1 MRSRGSRGCL
11 DFPANLDYHHTMSRH
26 RDVRNMNYEDELD
39 DDALSDGAE
48 EELTSEEQVQMD
60 EGLDRIRE
68 VIGNEETSGIPDSQ
82 IRDGLWNSYFSVEE
96 TLQWIFAEQQKKAA
110 AMERKASSGDGY
122 EEQVL
127 PRMPMI
133 FLAQQRHMEQVQ
145 QELTERGELPAVIPT
160 YYEHNA
166 LRRLHTISE
175 RTERS
180 EVSATL
186 PSRNHYLGANAPRL
200 SSYSDTTYS
209 RAYPTSSE
217 DPNYIPPSPSHSAA
231 WRMSYYEAPP
241 SRLSSTASRSTIRP
255 LDMEPVP
262 PIDTMPDISDFQSK
276 SHHEDLPPPTPPK
289 DEVPTPTP
297 PSTRLQSKLS
307 KLASARASSASNKS
321 ESSKTSQATA
331 RLPSEPARPQVSS
344 RVQSW
349 ATSDS
354 APSLPPKP
362 QSRSASASVPSSTSS
377 HVRRAIDAAMQM
389 EDMLNVEQASK
400 KSTPT
405 KPSSVTS
412 SSSSSRTPTIHQA
425 PASPGSRT
433 TSSVSRQSS
442 ISKRPTS
449 PESKSTSSVSRQSS
463 VSKPSTIPESKTS
476 TRSSSISSAKQPS
489 KLALLAQA
497 KAEAKRTQRPPT
509 EVRLQELMETPLSDH
524 RPTLPESSTEYV
536 TPIANGPTVTTALTT
551 TYHSLYSLTEP
562 GRPPVSPA
570 HHVVQIHEVP
580 LPEVGKKSKLAMK
593 IKKAHDRHEQP
604 PAEEYQLPSIPPIF
618 LSKDTSGRANP
629 SAFASLLVDP
639 WAALHD
645 DGREGR
651 HSDHDMFR
659 RRSKKHSDRS
669 SPKVSK
675 SLASDGPQ
683 AFDFTSPSPDD
694 IVFNARKGTNLVPRK
709 STSSTTSSA
718 SSASTIRRTP
728 TATRA

>member
-1 MRSRGSRGCL
+1 
-11 DFPANLDYHHTMSRH
+11 
-26 RDVRNMNYEDELD
+26 
-39 DDALSDGAE
+39 
-48 EELTSEEQVQMD
+48 
-60 EGLDRIRE
+60 
-68 VIGNEETSGIPDSQ
+68 
-82 IRDGLWNSYFSVEE
+82 
-96 TLQWIFAEQQKKAA
+96 
-110 AMERKASSGDGY
+110 
-122 EEQVL
+122 
-127 PRMPMI
+127 MI

-145 QELTERGELPAVIPT
+145 QELTERGELPAMIPA

-209 RAYPTSSE
+209 KVYPNSSD

-241 SRLSSTASRSTIRP
+241 SPLSTTASRSTIRP
-255 LDMEPVP
+255 LDTEPVP
-262 PIDTMPDISDFQSK
+262 PIDTMPDIPDFQSK

-297 PSTRLQSKLS
+297 PSTRPQSKLS

-321 ESSKTSQATA
+321 ESSKTSQASA
-331 RLPSEPARPQVSS
+331 RLPSEPARSQLAS

-349 ATSDS
+349 STVDTAP
-354 APSLPPKP
+354 PSLPSKP
-362 QSRSASASVPSSTSS
+362 QSRSTSASLPSSTSS
-377 HVRRAIDAAMQM
+377 HVRRAIDAAMQL
-389 EDMLNVEQASK
+389 EDMLDMEQASK

-405 KPSSVTS
+405 KPASVTS
-412 SSSSSRTPTIHQA
+412 SSSSSRTPTIHQL
-425 PASPGSRT
+425 PTSPGSRSS
-433 TSSVSRQSS
+433 TSSVSRQST
-442 ISKRPTS
+442 ISKRPTSPESKSTSSVSRQSTISQRPTS

-463 VSKPSTIPESKTS
+463 VSKPSVPPESKTS

-497 KAEAKRTQRPPT
+497 KAEAKRSQRPPT
-509 EVRLQELMETPLSDH
+509 EVRLQELMETPLSNH

-570 HHVVQIHEVP
+570 QHVVQVHEVP
-580 LPEVGKKSKLAMK
+580 PPEVGKKSKLAMK
-593 IKKAHDRHEQP
+593 IKKAHDRHEYVAA
-604 PAEEYQLPSIPPIF
+604 PAEEYQPPSIPPIF
-618 LSKDTSGRANP
+618 TSKDASGRAHP

-639 WAALHD
+639 WTVSYD
-645 DGREGR
+645 DGGR

-669 SPKVSK
+669 TPKVSK

-709 STSSTTSSA
+709 STSSTKSSSA
-718 SSASTIRRTP
+718 SSTSTIRRTP